1 MGRSKK
7 ILTEF
12 DIECRKK
19 TGLRL
24 EALKKERGYSIVS
37 LAKELHINDS
47 TLRNYM
53 KGRKGLDPDV
63 AAELERKF
71 GKIALYWSGQTD
83 TTTWA
88 AYYREQA
95 QIEGAAAE
103 EYAAMVSAEIKE
115 LSNFFSYLGY
125 NYQNVSGSAEY
136 DFAVFLSQSPY
147 KNICGPH
154 CISDSKA
161 EAGTPVYL
169 SQEDLDTLL
178 AQLRD
183 TIGYFC
189 YKKSNSKQ

>member
-1 MGRSKK
+1 
-7 ILTEF
+7 
-12 DIECRKK
+12 
-19 TGLRL
+19 
-24 EALKKERGYSIVS
+24 
-37 LAKELHINDS
+37 
-47 TLRNYM
+47 
-53 KGRKGLDPDV
+53 
-63 AAELERKF
+63 
-71 GKIALYWSGQTD
+71 
-83 TTTWA
+83 
-88 AYYREQA
+88 
-95 QIEGAAAE
+95 
-103 EYAAMVSAEIKE
+103 MVSAEIKE

-161 EAGTPVYL
+161 EARTPVYL